1 MTTTTPDNTAGRP
14 DRPPR
19 EPRSVK
25 EALVNGFR
33 DILARINPAKR
44 QQAQDYI
51 KKQPEKIDPNR
62 PVTAEQQAGRNEQ
75 KTALVALK
83 QVIVGQ
89 SETARAATTR
99 EIHTQTQQAIS
110 EMARNTALHG
120 YDLIFYQSLINPQ
133 VPVPI

>member
-51 KKQPEKIDPNR
+51 KKQPEKKVAAN
-62 PVTAEQQAGRNEQ
+62 
-75 KTALVALK
+75 KALIVFSLNMFLFLK
-83 QVIVGQ
+83 GIGFV
-89 SETARAATTR
+89 
-99 EIHTQTQQAIS
+99 
-110 EMARNTALHG
+110 L
-120 YDLIFYQSLINPQ
+120 QSLS
-133 VPVPI
+133 